1 MTSKISLRQFSA
13 SPWRLALV
21 SLLALFFL
29 LSNTAAVA
37 APAEKLPDEKLYSF
51 IGKDPVP
58 AGTVPWQLLRQVTLI
73 EEKQGDK
80 MIARPEFVAAVR
92 ALDKKE
98 VKLYGFVFP
107 LSTTAK
113 QKHFLISPL
122 PTHCPF
128 CLSQGPDSMV
138 EVLAKTPIE
147 YSAYDAIV
155 VSGRLELV
163 NDSSLYY
170 RLTNAELIKN

>member
-1 MTSKISLRQFSA
+1 M
-13 SPWRLALV
+13 LV
-21 SLLALFFL
+21 SLLAFFFVT
-29 LSNTAAVA
+29 SSAA

-73 EEKQGDK
+73 EEKQGEK
-80 MIARPEFVAAVR
+80 LVARPEFAAAVR
-92 ALDKKE
+92 ALDKQD

-107 LSTTAK
+107 LSTTSK

-138 EVLAKTPIE
+138 EVLAKTAIE

-170 RLTNAELIKN
+170 RLVNAEIIKN